1 MTFLF
6 CFPNDLSCMES
17 NLQRTQKNTQ
27 IIIGIFILAYTIVFT
42 SCFFDNTKEDTFK
55 IIQSN
60 MIELNII
67 YYFFSIYYI
76 SCHYYR
82 IHTINKQLNNNLKL
96 FFKIYINYWFY
107 FLYIAWIGLTIYMIL
122 FHFTYIIVLPEPD
135 NMKASLVIF
144 LHLLNTAYSVLQLF
158 FDICC
163 NYRPRQTNE
172 IPYQR
177 S

>member
-1 MTFLF
+1 MSCLV
-6 CFPNDLSCMES
+6 CFPKDLSCMET
-17 NLQRTQKNTQ
+17 NLQRTEKNTQ
-27 IIIGIFILAYTIVFT
+27 IIIGIFILSYTIIFT
-42 SCFFDNTKEDTFK
+42 SCFFDKNKESSFQ
-55 IIQSN
+55 IISSN

-82 IHTINKQLNNNLKL
+82 IKILNKPISNNLKL

-107 FLYIAWIGLTIYMIL
+107 LLYFVWIGLTIYMIL
-122 FHFTYIIVLPEPD
+122 FHFNYIIVLPEPN

-144 LHLLNTAYSVLQLF
+144 FHLLNVAYSVLRLF
-158 FDICC
+158 CDVCF
-163 NYRPRQTNE
+163 NFETQQSNE

>member
-6 CFPNDLSCMES
+6 CFPNDLSCMEN
-17 NLQRTQKNTQ
+17 NLQITQKNKQ
-27 IIIGIFILAYTIVFT
+27 LIIGIFILTYTIIFT
-42 SCFFDNTKEDTFK
+42 SCFFDNKKEDSFK

-67 YYFFSIYYI
+67 YYFLSIYYI

-82 IHTINKQLNNNLKL
+82 IYIINKPLSNNLKL
-96 FFKIYINYWFY
+96 FFKLYINYWFY
-107 FLYIAWIGLTIYMIL
+107 FLYIAWIGLTTYMIL
-122 FHFTYIIVLPEPD
+122 FHFNYIIVLPKAD

-144 LHLLNTAYSVLQLF
+144 LHLINIVYSVLQLF
-158 FDICC
+158 FDFCF
-163 NYRPRQTNE
+163 NYQPQQTSE